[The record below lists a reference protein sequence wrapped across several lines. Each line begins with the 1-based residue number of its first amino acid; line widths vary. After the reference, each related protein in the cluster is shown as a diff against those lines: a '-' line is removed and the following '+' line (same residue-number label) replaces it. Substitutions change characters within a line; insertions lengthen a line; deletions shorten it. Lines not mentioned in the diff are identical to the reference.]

1 MASHWQRAAPSP
13 PRSVTSPPTSS
24 LSELRASTTSQGSA
38 VPPPITS
45 RPARGQGRASD
56 RADADPA
63 SGADKDFFVA
73 RRPILDIRRRT
84 YGYELVFRSSG
95 EREATGI
102 SGTNAASRL
111 VHDGLHAF
119 GLDVLAPRQRV
130 FINVNREVLLRDL
143 VRLLPAERTAVQL
156 LDPVEPD
163 IEVLAAC
170 RRLVRDG
177 YQVVFGDFALR
188 AGFEA
193 LAALADIVKVD
204 FANVKGEARA
214 GMLPRVRSPKL
225 RLLADSI
232 DTREA
237 LEEAMRLG
245 YTLFQGDFFARPE
258 IIAARDIPP
267 IKLNCL
273 RLLNVVNEREIDF
286 SRVEAIVKQEVSI
299 AVKLLQQ
306 LNSAALRGSHK
317 ISSIRHALVLLG
329 EVQLRRWISLLA
341 LTGAAGTDAPGE
353 VVVCSL
359 VRARFCERIAA
370 MTPAPLPAL
379 PSFLVGLLS
388 MVDVLVGRPIEEV
401 LHDLA
406 IDPEVERAL
415 LLNEGQLG
423 SLLALAVAHERGD
436 WPALAREAATL
447 HITESEA
454 AAIYQDSTRWA
465 HAVMAGTSPSTT

>member
-1 MASHWQRAAPSP
+1 MASQWHLADPPRPRSPSSSQSTTTLKQVRAAG
-13 PRSVTSPPTSS
+13 TSHTGLIGSAAPITARPAAGSDHGDIAPTSS
-24 LSELRASTTSQGSA
+24 RE
-38 VPPPITS
+38 
-45 RPARGQGRASD
+45 
-56 RADADPA
+56 
-63 SGADKDFFVA
+63 KDLFVA

-84 YGYELVFRSSG
+84 YGYELVFRTAAGS
-95 EREATGI
+95 EAANVP
-102 SGTNAASRL
+102 GTYAASRL

-119 GLDVLAPRQRV
+119 GLDVLSPRQRLFV
-130 FINVNREVLLRDL
+130 NVNRDVLLRDL
-143 VRLLPAERTAVQL
+143 VRLLPGDRTAVEL
-156 LDPVEPD
+156 LDPIEPD
-163 IEVLAAC
+163 AEVLGAC
-170 RRLVRDG
+170 KRLARDG
-177 YQVVFGDFALR
+177 YQIVVGGFALQP
-188 AGFEA
+188 GFEA
-193 LAALADIVKVD
+193 LVAVADILKVD
-204 FANVKGEARA
+204 FTRVQGAARA
-214 GMLPRVRSPKL
+214 GLLQRFRSPRL
-225 RLLADSI
+225 RLLAESI

-237 LEEAMRLG
+237 LEEATRLG
-245 YTLFQGDFFARPE
+245 YTLFQGYYFARPE

-341 LTGAAGTDAPGE
+341 LTGAGGTDAPGE

-370 MTPAPLPAL
+370 ITPTPLPAL
-379 PSFLVGLLS
+379 SSFLVGLLS
-388 MVDVLVGRPIEEV
+388 MVDVLVARPIEEV

-406 IDPEVERAL
+406 IDREVERAL
-415 LLNEGQLG
+415 LLSEGPLAR
-423 SLLALAVAHERGD
+423 LLALAVAHERGD
-436 WPALAREAATL
+436 WPALSREAGIL
-447 HITESEA
+447 RVTESET

>member
-1 MASHWQRAAPSP
+1 M
-13 PRSVTSPPTSS
+13 
-24 LSELRASTTSQGSA
+24 
-38 VPPPITS
+38 PITA
-45 RPARGQGRASD
+45 RPIRDSIRAREHLGS
-56 RADADPA
+56 DPA
-63 SGADKDFFVA
+63 PGPESDLFVA

-84 YGYELVFRSSG
+84 YGYELVFRVNG
-95 EREATGI
+95 DEEAPGVN
-102 SGTNAASRL
+102 GTYAASRL

-119 GLDVLAPRQRV
+119 GLDVLSPRQRL
-130 FINVNREVLLRDL
+130 FITVNRDVLLRDL
-143 VRLLPAERTAVQL
+143 VRLLPPERTVVQIL
-156 LDPVEPD
+156 EPIEPD
-163 IEVLAAC
+163 AEVLSTC
-170 RRLVRDG
+170 RRLARDG
-177 YQVVFGDFALR
+177 YQIVCGDFVLR
-188 AGFEA
+188 PGFEA
-193 LAALADIVKVD
+193 LAAVTDILKID
-204 FANVKGEARA
+204 FNRVQGEARA
-214 GMLPRVRSPKL
+214 GMPGRLRAPRL

-245 YTLFQGDFFARPE
+245 YTLFQGYFFARPE

-267 IKLNCL
+267 NKLNCL
-273 RLLNVVNEREIDF
+273 RLLNVVTEREIDF
-286 SRVEAIVKQEVSI
+286 WRVEAIVKQEVSI

-306 LNSAALRGSHK
+306 INSAALRGGHK
-317 ISSIRHALVLLG
+317 ISTIRHALVLLG

-370 MTPAPLPAL
+370 ITPPPLPAL

-401 LHDLA
+401 LRILA

-415 LLNEGQLG
+415 VLGEG
-423 SLLALAVAHERGD
+423 LLANLLSLAVALERGD
-436 WPALAREAATL
+436 WLALTREAGML
-447 HITESEA
+447 GVTESEA

-465 HAVMAGTSPSTT
+465 YAVMAGTSPSTT

>member
-1 MASHWQRAAPSP
+1 VRAAGTTPGA
-13 PRSVTSPPTSS
+13 
-24 LSELRASTTSQGSA
+24 ASAG
-38 VPPPITS
+38 PITA
-45 RPARGQGRASD
+45 RPARAQSRATD
-56 RADADPA
+56 RAAADPA
-63 SGADKDFFVA
+63 PGGDKDFFVA
-73 RRPILDIRRRT
+73 RRPILDMRRRT

-95 EREATGI
+95 DHEAAGVTG
-102 SGTNAASRL
+102 TYAASRL

-130 FINVNREVLLRDL
+130 FLNVNREVLLRDL
-143 VRLLPAERTAVQL
+143 VRLLPADRTAVQIL
-156 LDPVEPD
+156 SPVEPD
-163 IEVLAAC
+163 AEVVAAC
-170 RRLVRDG
+170 RKLIRDG
-177 YQVVFGDFALR
+177 YQVVFGDFVLR
-188 AGFEA
+188 PGLEA
-193 LAALADIVKVD
+193 LALLADIIKVD
-204 FANVKGEARA
+204 FAQVKGEARA
-214 GMLPRVRSPKL
+214 GILRRIRSPKL

-232 DTREA
+232 DNRED

-245 YTLFQGDFFARPE
+245 YTLFQGYFFAKPE

-341 LTGAAGTDAPGE
+341 LTGAGGTDAPGE

-370 MTPAPLPAL
+370 ITPTPLPAL

-423 SLLALAVAHERGD
+423 SLLSLAVAHERGD
-436 WPALAREAATL
+436 WPALAREAETL

>member
-1 MASHWQRAAPSP
+1 MPAGPGEG
-13 PRSVTSPPTSS
+13 SVTGRPSRATIRAGDR
-24 LSELRASTTSQGSA
+24 LDSEPAASA
-38 VPPPITS
+38 E
-45 RPARGQGRASD
+45 
-56 RADADPA
+56 
-63 SGADKDFFVA
+63 KDVFVA
-73 RRPILDIRRRT
+73 RRPILDMRRRT
-84 YGYELVFRSSG
+84 YGYELVFRSTGDEETSG
-95 EREATGI
+95 N
-102 SGTNAASRL
+102 SGTYAASRL

-143 VRLLPAERTAVQL
+143 VRLLPPERTAVQL
-156 LDPVEPD
+156 LEPVEPD
-163 IEVLAAC
+163 AEVLAAC
-170 RRLVRDG
+170 RKLARDG
-177 YQVVFGDFALR
+177 YQVVLGDFVLR
-188 AGFEA
+188 PGFEA
-193 LAALADIVKVD
+193 LAAAADIIKVD
-204 FANVKGEARA
+204 FSQVQGEARA
-214 GMLPRVRSPKL
+214 GILRRVRSPRL

-232 DTREA
+232 AARDD

-245 YTLFQGDFFARPE
+245 YTLFQGYFFAKPE

-286 SRVEAIVKQEVSI
+286 TRVETIVKQEVSI
-299 AVKLLQQ
+299 AVKLLHQ

-341 LTGAAGTDAPGE
+341 LTGAGGTDAPGE

-370 MTPAPLPAL
+370 MTPTPLPAL

-401 LHDLA
+401 LRDLA
-406 IDPEVERAL
+406 IDSEVERAL
-415 LLNEGQLG
+415 LLNEG
-423 SLLALAVAHERGD
+423 LLANLLAFAVAHERGD

-447 HITESEA
+447 NVTESEA
-454 AAIYQDSTRWA
+454 AAIHQDSTRWA

>member
-1 MASHWQRAAPSP
+1 VRASGTTQGGASAGTGPGPITARPSRDASRSTERSGSDPAPS
-13 PRSVTSPPTSS
+13 
-24 LSELRASTTSQGSA
+24 
-38 VPPPITS
+38 
-45 RPARGQGRASD
+45 
-56 RADADPA
+56 
-63 SGADKDFFVA
+63 ADKDLFVA

-84 YGYELVFRSSG
+84 YGYELVFRAG
-95 EREATGI
+95 GDQEALGVN
-102 SGTNAASRL
+102 GTYAASRL

-119 GLDVLAPRQRV
+119 GLDVLSPRQRL
-130 FINVNREVLLRDL
+130 FINVNRDVLLRDL
-143 VRLLPAERTAVQL
+143 VRLLPGDRTAVQIL
-156 LDPVEPD
+156 EPIEPD
-163 IEVLAAC
+163 AEVLGTC
-170 RRLVRDG
+170 RKLVRDG
-177 YQVVFGDFALR
+177 YQIVLGDFAIGP
-188 AGFEA
+188 GFEA
-193 LAALADIVKVD
+193 LAAAADIIKVD
-204 FANVKGEARA
+204 FEKVKGDARA
-214 GMLPRVRSPKL
+214 GILRRFRSPRL

-232 DTREA
+232 ENREE

-245 YTLFQGDFFARPE
+245 YTLFQGYFFARPE

-273 RLLNVVNEREIDF
+273 RLLNVVNEREINF

-370 MTPAPLPAL
+370 ITPTPLPAL
-379 PSFLVGLLS
+379 QSFLVGLLS
-388 MVDVLVGRPIEEV
+388 MVDVLLGRPIEEV
-401 LHDLA
+401 LHILA

-415 LLNEGQLG
+415 LLSEGLLAN
-423 SLLALAVAHERGD
+423 LLALAVAHERGD
-436 WPALAREAATL
+436 WPALAREAEML
-447 HITESEA
+447 QVTEPEA

-465 HAVMAGTSPSTT
+465 YAVMAGTSPSTT

>member
-1 MASHWQRAAPSP
+1 MASQWHPADP
-13 PRSVTSPPTSS
+13 PRPSS
-24 LSELRASTTSQGSA
+24 STTARSTTMLKQVRVAGTSQTGVIGA
-38 VPPPITS
+38 GAPITA
-45 RPARGQGRASD
+45 RPTAGSD
-56 RADADPA
+56 HGEIAPA
-63 SGADKDFFVA
+63 SSREKDLFVA

-84 YGYELVFRSSG
+84 YGYELVFRNAAGNEPAS
-95 EREATGI
+95 TH
-102 SGTNAASRL
+102 GTHAASRL

-119 GLDVLAPRQRV
+119 GLDVLSPRQRLFV
-130 FINVNREVLLRDL
+130 NVNRDVLIRDL
-143 VRLLPAERTAVQL
+143 VRLLPADRTAVEL
-156 LDPVEPD
+156 LSPIDPD
-163 IEVLAAC
+163 AEVLGAC
-170 RRLVRDG
+170 KRLARDG
-177 YQVVFGDFALR
+177 YQIVVGGFALR
-188 AGFEA
+188 PGFEA
-193 LAALADIVKVD
+193 LVAVADILKVD
-204 FANVKGEARA
+204 FARVEGAARA
-214 GMLPRVRSPKL
+214 GLLQRFRSPRL
-225 RLLADSI
+225 RLLAESI
-232 DTREA
+232 DTRED

-245 YTLFQGDFFARPE
+245 YTLFQGYYFARPE

-341 LTGAAGTDAPGE
+341 LTGAGGTDAPGE

-370 MTPAPLPAL
+370 ITPTPLPAL
-379 PSFLVGLLS
+379 ASFLVGLLS
-388 MVDVLVGRPIEEV
+388 MVDVLVARPIEEV
-401 LHDLA
+401 LRDLA
-406 IDPEVERAL
+406 IDREVERAL
-415 LLNEGQLG
+415 LVAEGPLAH
-423 SLLALAVAHERGD
+423 LLALAVAHERGD
-436 WPALAREAATL
+436 WAALTREAGIL
-447 HITESEA
+447 RVTESET